1 MRQYTNY
8 LVRIIAV
15 GWASFHIYTAYF
27 GSYYPYVQRSVPVL
41 LALILTF
48 LTYRA
53 TERQRADED
62 APVPLYDWALAL
74 LAVPVIGYVTLY
86 SDYLANRWPMTP
98 TFALSNLQLIFG
110 SIAALLIL
118 EATRRLLGWLLVIVA
133 VVALLYIYLGEY
145 IPILVL
151 KHRAYTFEHM
161 LDYLYLTDNGIWGVA
176 LGVADPRKPIRPGA
190 AEVDRNPRARSAKL
204 RVFRKADAS

>member
-1 MRQYTNY
+1 MSRPVTH
-8 LVRIIAV
+8 LVRLIAT

-27 GSYYPYVQRSVPVL
+27 GTFYPYVQRSIPVL
-41 LALILTF
+41 CALVLTF
-48 LTYRA
+48 LTVRA
-53 TERQRADED
+53 TKAQAS
-62 APVPLYDWALAL
+62 ASQKGVYNVPWYDWVLV
-74 LAVPVIGYVTLY
+74 AVTIPVIGYIGFN
-86 SDYLANRWPMTP
+86 SEYLANRWPMTP
-98 TFALSNLQLIFG
+98 TFALTQTQLIFG

-133 VVALLYIYLGEY
+133 VVALLYIYFGEH

-176 LGVADPRKPIRPGA
+176 LGVAATYI
-190 AEVDRNPRARSAKL
+190 VL
-204 RVFRKADAS
+204 F